1 MQTGKKQGR
10 HFRKKVRQRDHR
22 RKNEWQI
29 LRRLLTDAELELK
42 YMEMYQEETER
53 ARKDN
58 AGYAR
63 LWDMRAPSRQRIRD
77 DLRMIRRV
85 TMDIERGLGR

>member
-1 MQTGKKQGR
+1 MEDMEFLK
-10 HFRKKVRQRDHR
+10 
-22 RKNEWQI
+22 
-29 LRRLLTDAELELK
+29 RLITDAELELK
-42 YMEMYQEETER
+42 YMEIYQEETER

-63 LWDMRAPSRQRIRD
+63 LWKMRSPSRQRIRD

-85 TMDIERGLGR
+85 TLDIERGLDR

>member
-1 MQTGKKQGR
+1 MR
-10 HFRKKVRQRDHR
+10 S
-22 RKNEWQI
+22 
-29 LRRLLTDAELELK
+29 LELK

-85 TMDIERGLGR
+85 TMGI

>member
-1 MQTGKKQGR
+1 MADMEFLK
-10 HFRKKVRQRDHR
+10 
-22 RKNEWQI
+22 
-29 LRRLLTDAELELK
+29 RLITDAELELK

-63 LWDMRAPSRQRIRD
+63 LWKMRSPSRQRIRD

-85 TMDIERGLGR
+85 TLDKRGG

>member
-1 MQTGKKQGR
+1 
-10 HFRKKVRQRDHR
+10 
-22 RKNEWQI
+22 
-29 LRRLLTDAELELK
+29 
-42 YMEMYQEETER
+42 MEMYQEETER

>member
-1 MQTGKKQGR
+1 MADMEFLK
-10 HFRKKVRQRDHR
+10 
-22 RKNEWQI
+22 
-29 LRRLLTDAELELK
+29 RLITDAERELK
-42 YMEMYQEETER
+42 YMEMYEEETER

-63 LWDMRAPSRQRIRD
+63 LWKMRSPSRQRIRD

-85 TMDIERGLGR
+85 TLDIERGLDR

>member
-1 MQTGKKQGR
+1 MADME
-10 HFRKKVRQRDHR
+10 F
-22 RKNEWQI
+22 

-58 AGYAR
+58 AGYAE
-63 LWDMRAPSRQRIRD
+63 LWKMRTPSRQRIRD

-85 TMDIERGLGR
+85 TMEIERGLGR

>member
-1 MQTGKKQGR
+1 MEDMEFLK
-10 HFRKKVRQRDHR
+10 
-22 RKNEWQI
+22 
-29 LRRLLTDAELELK
+29 RLLTDAELELK
-42 YMEMYQEETER
+42 YMERYQEEMER

-63 LWDMRAPSRQRIRD
+63 LWKMRPPSRQRIRD

-85 TMDIERGLGR
+85 TLDIERGLDR

>member
-1 MQTGKKQGR
+1 MK
-10 HFRKKVRQRDHR
+10 
-22 RKNEWQI
+22 
-29 LRRLLTDAELELK
+29 RLITDAELELK

-63 LWDMRAPSRQRIRD
+63 LWKMRSPSRQRIRD

-85 TMDIERGLGR
+85 TLDIERGLDR